1 MTEQEINLLA
11 RYYCQPIERYISLKK
26 QLNNLSGFSK
36 KLSYYNYS
44 LSNDL
49 IGKTKTLKQLI
60 NQAIS
65 EIPYYIDFDII
76 VKAYKKLP
84 SEVKNK
90 PIDNDLVDSL
100 DRILKREE
108 LMNKLPKIDRKFKF
122 SYLSII
128 YKVIG
133 VDITVQVSKTFFS
146 WIVGTQGKVKIKSPA
161 KVLSEFTDFVKV
173 IKDIY

>member
-60 NQAIS
+60 KQATS

-84 SEVKNK
+84 IEVKNK
-90 PIDNDLVDSL
+90 PIDKDLADSL

-108 LMNKLPKIDRKFKF
+108 LMNKLPNIDRKFKF

-133 VDITVQVSKTFFS
+133 VDIEKNIIEYKSDRIDSYKQTIAIDTFLNNKENG
-146 WIVGTQGKVKIKSPA
+146 IIKY
-161 KVLSEFTDFVKV
+161 L
-173 IKDIY
+173 